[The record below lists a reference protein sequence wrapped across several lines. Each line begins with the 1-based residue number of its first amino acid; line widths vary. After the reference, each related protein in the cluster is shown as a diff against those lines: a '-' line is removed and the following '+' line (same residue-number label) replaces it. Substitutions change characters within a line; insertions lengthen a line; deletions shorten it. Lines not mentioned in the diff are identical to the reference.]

1 MSCWTFCA
9 FELDTTSHLGAFAS
23 NIPSAQSLLALHSLV
38 SLRSLLRGYMCQE
51 VLPESQ
57 KNSFT
62 PYLLSFS
69 NQSESILP
77 IALEQVF
84 LLLDLCELL
93 GARERGWCDQD
104 GQGNNGGPLRVA
116 AICLLIE
123 ISFHILIRRAAWVQ
137 STLSLG
143 PRAMPGRY

>member
-1 MSCWTFCA
+1 MDLPNPEIKLGSPASQADFLPTELSGKPLSCWTFCA

-23 NIPSAQSLLALHSLV
+23 KIPSAQSLLALHSLV
-38 SLRSLLRGYMCQE
+38 SLRSLLRGYMCHE
-51 VLPESQ
+51 VLPESL

-69 NQSESILP
+69 NQSESILR

-84 LLLDLCELL
+84 LLLDLCEVL

-104 GQGNNGGPLRVA
+104 GQGEQWR
-116 AICLLIE
+116 
-123 ISFHILIRRAAWVQ
+123 
-137 STLSLG
+137 TT
-143 PRAMPGRY
+143 

>member
-1 MSCWTFCA
+1 MSPGLLADFFFFFFLTTELSGKPLSCWTFCA
-9 FELDTTSHLGAFAS
+9 FELDTTSHLGAIAS

-104 GQGNNGGPLRVA
+104 GQGEQWR
-116 AICLLIE
+116 
-123 ISFHILIRRAAWVQ
+123 
-137 STLSLG
+137 TT
-143 PRAMPGRY
+143 